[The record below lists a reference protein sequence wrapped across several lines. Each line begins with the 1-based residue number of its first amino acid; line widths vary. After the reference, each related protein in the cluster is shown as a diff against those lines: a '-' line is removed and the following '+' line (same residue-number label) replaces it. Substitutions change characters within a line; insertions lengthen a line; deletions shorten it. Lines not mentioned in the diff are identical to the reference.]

1 MTADLLEAANVL
13 RALAAAFDPAVV
25 SGEDAAT
32 LAESLG
38 AARKACAAAQA
49 RAALRA
55 ADCGAHRLRGF
66 AGAHEWLGRLSGSSA
81 GEARAALEAVGAVE
95 RCPETKAALVAGDLS
110 LAQAGV
116 IAGAEEACPGSEA
129 ALVDLAGRSDLGTLK
144 DEARRRRLAAVDPEE
159 LSARQHR
166 HRSLRHWR
174 DAEGMVRLS
183 VALAPAAG
191 VAVVNRIEAETQ
203 RLRRRAGAAEQR
215 ESFEA
220 VAADALVAL
229 ASGTSSGPPGRTEVV
244 VVCDLAAWR
253 RGHTHGGETCHIMGG
268 GPVGVGVAM
277 ELAEDAFFKAVV
289 HDGVA
294 IGTVTHLGRH
304 MPAHLRT
311 ALDLGPLPELDGVTC
326 VEEGCGRRYGLEW
339 DHVDPVANGGATSFD
354 NLRPRCQPHH
364 AEKTERDRRAGLLG
378 PGLAAVGPP

>member
-1 MTADLLEAANVL
+1 MAADLLEAANVL

-66 AGAHEWLGRLSGSSA
+66 AGAHEWLGRLSGSPP
-81 GEARAALEAVGAVE
+81 GEARAALETAGAVE
-95 RCPETKAALVAGDLS
+95 RCPGTKAALVAGDLS

-116 IAGAEEACPGSEA
+116 IARAEEVCPGSEA

-166 HRSLRHWR
+166 NRSLRHWR

-191 VAVVNRIEAETQ
+191 VALVNRIEAETQ
-203 RLRRRAGAAEQR
+203 RLRRRAGAEQR

-229 ASGTSSGPPGRTEVV
+229 ASGTGSGPRGRTEVV

-253 RGHTHGGETCHIMGG
+253 RGHTHGDETCHIVGG
-268 GPVGVGVAM
+268 GPVGVGVARA
-277 ELAEDAFFKAVV
+277 LAGDAFFKAVV

-294 IGTVTHLGRH
+294 IRTVTHLGRH
-304 MPAHLRT
+304 IPAHLRT

-326 VEEGCGRRYGLEW
+326 VETGCGRRYGLEW

-364 AEKTERDRRAGLLG
+364 ADKTERDRGAGLLG
-378 PGLAAVGPP
+378 PRLAGVGPP